1 MLFQVDEGQVM
12 QKFSGILSGNSSK
25 NGRLDSQID
34 CQATV
39 ERVAFS
45 EIEFNLI
52 YISKLEM
59 CE

>member
-1 MLFQVDEGQVM
+1 MFLQVDEWQVM

-39 ERVAFS
+39 ERVAVS
-45 EIEFNLI
+45 EIEFNLL
-52 YISKLEM
+52 YNSKLEM
-59 CE
+59 YE

>member
-1 MLFQVDEGQVM
+1 MFLQVDEGQVF
-12 QKFSGILSGNSSK
+12 QKFSWILVGNGSK